1 MIFRSRSATTV
12 RGTEKTERG
21 VFEMTGDLRQKL
33 HLEPQKGWLNDP
45 NGLCFFKGEY
55 HVYFQYAPDR
65 ADGGGRK
72 CWGHFKSPDLL
83 RWQFTGTV
91 LFPDT
96 PDDRNGV
103 FSGSGLVRGDK
114 LCLFYTGNV
123 EEEGDFDYIT
133 GGRGA
138 NVICVTTEDGHNMS
152 PKKVLL
158 RNSDYP
164 KYCSCHVRDPKVWA
178 EDGCY
183 RMVLGARTLDGK
195 GCVLFY
201 TSGDLENWK
210 FEEEVRTPDLG
221 YMWECP
227 DLIRIGGEEYLS
239 ISPQGAPHEKYR
251 FQNVYSSGYLSL
263 GTGVYTEWDKGFD
276 FYAPQSFEAPDGRRL
291 FIGWM
296 GIGDIPYTNPTV
308 GLGWQHCLT
317 LPCELTVR
325 EDGKLLRNPAR
336 ELTALRRSE
345 QPVTDGRSFDILL
358 PFELTGTAEE
368 EFSVVLANV
377 FTLVY
382 SSGEVMLRFLG
393 NSGSGRT
400 VRYAKLA
407 ECRDIRLIADK
418 TSAEIFLNGGET
430 VLSTRMYPA
439 GTEVKVITEG
449 ITGTL
454 YTLEGIEV
462 SYGG

>member
-1 MIFRSRSATTV
+1 M
-12 RGTEKTERG
+12 
-21 VFEMTGDLRQKL
+21 MNDLRQSL
-33 HLEPQKGWLNDP
+33 HLEPLKGWLNDP

-72 CWGHFKSPDLL
+72 CWGHFKSPDL
-83 RWQFTGTV
+83 RKWQFTGTV

-103 FSGSGLVRGDK
+103 YSGCGLVKGGK
-114 LCLFYTGNV
+114 LYLFYTGNV
-123 EEEGDFDYIT
+123 MEEGDHDYT
-133 GGRGA
+133 TSGRGA
-138 NVICVTTEDGHNMS
+138 NVILVTTEDGHTMS
-152 PKKVLL
+152 EKKTLL
-158 RNSDYP
+158 RSSDYP
-164 KYCSCHVRDPKVWA
+164 DYCSCHVRDPKVWE
-178 EDGCY
+178 EDGRY
-183 RMVLGARTLDGK
+183 HMVLGARTLDDK

-201 TSGDLENWK
+201 ASDDLENWE
-210 FEEEVRTPDLG
+210 FEEEVRTPGLG

-227 DLIRIGGEEYLS
+227 DVFTLGTHKFLS
-239 ISPQGAPHEKYR
+239 ISPQGAAAEKYR
-251 FQNVYSSGYLSL
+251 FQNVYSSGCLDL
-263 GTGVYTEWDKGFD
+263 DTGVYTEWDNGFD

-296 GIGDIPYTNPTV
+296 GIGDIPYSNPTV

-325 EDGKLLRNPAR
+325 EDGKILRSPAR
-336 ELTALRRSE
+336 ELTELRRE
-345 QPVTDGRSFDILL
+345 QQTVTDGRSFDTQL
-358 PFELTGTAEE
+358 PFELTGDTEK

-382 SSGEVMLRFLG
+382 SGGEVRLRFLG
-393 NSGSGRT
+393 NAGCGRT
-400 VRYAKLA
+400 VRYARLP
-407 ECRDIRLIADK
+407 ECRDIRIIADK
-418 TSAEIFLNGGET
+418 TSAEIFLNCGET

-439 GTEVKVITEG
+439 DTQVRLITEG

-454 YTLEGIEV
+454 FTLEGIEV
-462 SYGG
+462 SYDG